1 MIKKKVPVT
10 SCFFLIIK
18 NYTIPIAISTPSAT
32 MTTNAEIMN
41 PCIIG
46 RIPAFFIFEKEVFK
60 PIAASAQTIRNLL
73 RAFDPDITVAGIG
86 KILAMQDMITKPI
99 INQGNIF
106 LMLKFAL
113 MELSFWYVA

>member
-1 MIKKKVPVT
+1 M
-10 SCFFLIIK
+10 
-18 NYTIPIAISTPSAT
+18 AISTTRAT
-32 MTTNAEIMN
+32 ITTNAEIIK

-46 RIPAFFIFEKEVFK
+46 RNPDFFIFEKEVFK

-73 RAFDPDITVAGIG
+73 RAFVPDITVAGIG

-113 MELSFWYVA
+113 MELSFWHVA